1 MTSLRRRTSRGARAA
16 AALASLALGGVAL
29 FAGTASAATTGG
41 AAGAAAGA
49 MSPAAGQVFAVVRP
63 AGVAAGS
70 TEERHTCAVIHR
82 VADATEESVHC
93 ADVWFKHVST
103 ISNEVWASNEV
114 FCQNLAGKLADCP
127 SISEKI
133 QLTSAQFKTQTQSG
147 ACGTRLGHSDCRVR
161 KVENSAA
168 GIDLNPFLTTK
179 CTFRSVATDTVT
191 TNDGHTVQ
199 GVVTTPAFTTNC

>member
-16 AALASLALGGVAL
+16 ASLASLALGGAAL
-29 FAGTASAATTGG
+29 FAGTASAATTG
-41 AAGAAAGA
+41 AAGA
-49 MSPAAGQVFAVVRP
+49 MSPGTGQVFAVVRP

-70 TEERHTCAVIHR
+70 TEERHSCAIIHR

-114 FCQNLAGKLADCP
+114 FCQNLAGKLEDCP

-133 QLTSAQFKTQTQSG
+133 QLTSPQHATQTQSG

-168 GIDLNPFLTTK
+168 GVDLNPFLTSK
-179 CTFRSVATDTVT
+179 CTFRSVSTDTVT
-191 TNDGHTVQ
+191 TNDGHTVK
-199 GVVTTPAFTTNC
+199 GTVTTAAFTTNC